1 MTGEDD
7 PQVSI
12 EDDEL
17 EDNVDELALTELLLD
32 FGDLGIVL
40 NTTEGMSPTPMH
52 SAGDPAVR
60 ASPLIRP

>member
-7 PQVSI
+7 LQVSI

-17 EDNVDELALTELLLD
+17 EDNIAALALTELLLD
-32 FGDLGIVL
+32 FGDLDIVL

-52 SAGDPAVR
+52 SAADPAVP